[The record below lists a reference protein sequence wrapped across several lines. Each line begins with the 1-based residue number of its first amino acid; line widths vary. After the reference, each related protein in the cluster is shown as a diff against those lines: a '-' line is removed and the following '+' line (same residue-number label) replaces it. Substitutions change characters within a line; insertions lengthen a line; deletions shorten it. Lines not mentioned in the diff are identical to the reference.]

1 MERAGQI
8 AWSGWGDAVER
19 RLGCVTAV
27 CSPACPFKRT
37 APPEHK
43 MSRLRAALIP
53 SSFPL
58 RRMALLGAVLAA
70 PLVLSGTALSAESK
84 PAAAKPPVV
93 KAAVSKPQAC
103 YTRSEHAAEQLIRM
117 HTEMMIVGLTCKN
130 VVPEKNPF
138 GVYQDFSVKN
148 RALLSSS
155 EAAMIGHYK
164 KTSGSSAT
172 KNFDTFRTEL
182 ANESSRRAATIG
194 IPQYCETFV
203 ERSKAAKELTPDD
216 LRVLTSDEK
225 NAGLMHLASKPLCD
239 VKVVSVPDTSPFQVA
254 QAPASTAAKPAK
266 AKAKP
271 AAKAPAKP
279 KVAAAPASQTVAVR

>member
-1 MERAGQI
+1 MARAGQI

-19 RLGCVTAV
+19 RLGCVKAV
-27 CSPACPFKRT
+27 CSPAHLFKRT
-37 APPEHK
+37 APPEHM
-43 MSRLRAALIP
+43 MSSLRAALIP
-53 SSFPL
+53 SSSPL
-58 RRMALLGAVLAA
+58 RRVALLGVALAA
-70 PLVLSGTALSAESK
+70 PLVLSG
-84 PAAAKPPVV
+84 AAMAAGAKP
-93 KAAVSKPQAC
+93 AVSKPQSC

-155 EAAMIGHYK
+155 ETTMIGHYK

-182 ANESSRRAATIG
+182 ANEISRRAATIG

-203 ERSKAAKELTPDD
+203 DRSQAAKDLTPDD

-225 NAGLMHLASKPLCD
+225 NAGLMLLASKPLCD

-254 QAPASTAAKPAK
+254 QARTSTAAKSVKPAK

-279 KVAAAPASQTVAVR
+279 KVAAIPASQTVAVR

>member
-1 MERAGQI
+1 
-8 AWSGWGDAVER
+8 
-19 RLGCVTAV
+19 
-27 CSPACPFKRT
+27 
-37 APPEHK
+37 
-43 MSRLRAALIP
+43 MSRQRAALIP
-53 SSFPL
+53 SSFSL
-58 RRMALLGAVLAA
+58 RRIALLGAVLAA
-70 PLVLSGTALSAESK
+70 PFVLSGTAMAAESQ
-84 PAAAKPPVV
+84 AAAKPPVTR
-93 KAAVSKPQAC
+93 AAIAKPQAC
-103 YTRSEHAAEQLIRM
+103 YTRNEHAAEQLIRM

-138 GVYQDFSVKN
+138 GLYQDFSVKN
-148 RALLSSS
+148 RALLSNS
-155 EAAMIGHYK
+155 EAAIIGHYK

-239 VKVVSVPDTSPFQVA
+239 VKVVSVPDTSPLHVA
-254 QAPASTAAKPAK
+254 QAPTTQPPVTAKPSK
-266 AKAKP
+266 VKAKP

-279 KVAAAPASQTVAVR
+279 KVADAAAAQTVAAR

>member
-1 MERAGQI
+1 
-8 AWSGWGDAVER
+8 
-19 RLGCVTAV
+19 
-27 CSPACPFKRT
+27 
-37 APPEHK
+37 

-58 RRMALLGAVLAA
+58 RRMALLGTVLAA
-70 PLVLSGTALSAESK
+70 PLVLSGTVMAAESK

-93 KAAVSKPQAC
+93 KAAISKPQAC

-130 VVPEKNPF
+130 VVPERNPF

-155 EAAMIGHYK
+155 EATIIGHYR

-203 ERSKAAKELTPDD
+203 DRSQAAKELTPDD

-254 QAPASTAAKPAK
+254 QAPVSTTAKPAK

-279 KVAAAPASQTVAVR
+279 KVAAAPVSQTVAVR